1 LINETK
7 MIKYCVKIT
16 WSNFSLDF
24 SEKTY
29 VMGVLNVT
37 PDSFSD
43 GGLFFNEKK
52 AIEHALRLVE
62 DGADIIDIGG
72 ESTRPGSEPVS
83 VEEEI
88 RRTMPVIKAISREI
102 KVPISID
109 TYKSEVARQALDA
122 GASIVNDISGL
133 RFDPEMPKV
142 VAEYKVPV
150 IIMHIK
156 GRPKDMQQN
165 PVYEA
170 LIPEIMD
177 YLRIS
182 IRLAAKFGI
191 PEDKIIIDPG
201 IGFGK
206 TFEHNLEIIK
216 NLKEFILLGKPIAI
230 GVSRKAFIGKILG
243 DVPPSERLE
252 GTAAAVA
259 ISIFNGANIVRVH
272 DVKEMARVAK
282 VADAIKNGVPK
293 KSCDFL
299 G

>member
-1 LINETK
+1 
-7 MIKYCVKIT
+7 
-16 WSNFSLDF
+16 
-24 SEKTY
+24 
-29 VMGVLNVT
+29 MGVLNVT

-52 AIEHALRLVE
+52 AVEHAHRLIE
-62 DGADIIDIGG
+62 EGADIIDIGG
-72 ESTRPGSEPVS
+72 ESTRPGSEPVP

-88 RRTMPVIKAISREI
+88 RRTIPVIKAISREI

-109 TYKSEVARQALDA
+109 TYKSEVAKHALDA

-142 VAEYKVPV
+142 VAEYGVPV

-156 GRPKDMQQN
+156 GRPKDMQQST
-165 PVYEA
+165 VYEA

-177 YLRIS
+177 YIRAS
-182 IRLAAKFGI
+182 ILLARNFGI
-191 PEDKIIIDPG
+191 LEDRIIIDPG

-216 NLKEFILLGKPIAI
+216 NLKEFTLLGRPVAV

-252 GTAAAVA
+252 GTASAVA
-259 ISIFNGANIVRVH
+259 ISIFNGANIIRVH
-272 DVKEMARVAK
+272 DVKEMAKVAK
-282 VADAIKNGVPK
+282 VADAIKRCK
-293 KSCDFL
+293 I
-299 G
+299 

>member
-1 LINETK
+1 
-7 MIKYCVKIT
+7 MKIT

-24 SEKTY
+24 NKKTY
-29 VMGVLNVT
+29 IMGVLNVT
-37 PDSFSD
+37 PNSFSD
-43 GGLFFNEKK
+43 GGLFFSEKK
-52 AIEHALRLVE
+52 AIEHALRLIE

-88 RRTMPVIKAISREI
+88 RRTIPVIKAISREMKI
-102 KVPISID
+102 PISID
-109 TYKSEVARQALDA
+109 TYKAGVARQALDA
-122 GASIVNDISGL
+122 GASMVNDISGL
-133 RFDPEMPKV
+133 RFDPDMPKV
-142 VAEYKVPV
+142 VAKYGVPV

-177 YLRIS
+177 YLRAS
-182 IRLAAKFGI
+182 IQLAKKSGI
-191 PEDKIIIDPG
+191 PDDRIIIDPG

-216 NLKEFILLGKPIAI
+216 NLKEFTLLGKPVAV

-272 DVKEMARVAK
+272 DVKEMAGVAK
-282 VADAIKNGVPK
+282 VADAIKM
-293 KSCDFL
+293 CRI
-299 G
+299 